1 MENVDNIDRLFSD
14 WEALSSQSLLPQ
26 GLVYSNPQ
34 IGNYL
39 VIEDGITGSCQE
51 LSCLLAVMYII
62 NYE

>member
-1 MENVDNIDRLFSD
+1 MWDNIDRLFSD
-14 WEALSSQSLLPQ
+14 WEALTRRVSSRRVWFIPAHRF
-26 GLVYSNPQ
+26 
-34 IGNYL
+34 GNYL